1 MNDTGK
7 CSICGDRVPTK
18 MDWWEGD
25 TCSPECARTKAIV
38 DAIKGIERMI
48 AARLPEVQ
56 TITTDPALAAD
67 LVSAMDRAG
76 RDMPRPPSERTQ

>member
-1 MNDTGK
+1 MK
-7 CSICGDRVPTK
+7 KEECSICGAWYQEDCG
-18 MDWWEGD
+18 DWCTGH